1 MAAYCS
7 KVRPEKTL
15 GSGGASGALNGFD
28 ASSTAILSTVSA
40 AKGTGWASGSAATG
54 VESDGASEAASAPP
68 TASCKNSRRCLSV
81 IVFVIRSPELG
92 RAWTTRH
99 DVAPSQNEKEARK
112 ENNAPQPS
120 TFRSRPFGCISFFAA
135 PRDAFCRHRKI
146 ASMQAAL
153 GLETGLARGDSG
165 APSELKGFGTA
176 ELPFANTRRR
186 RTDVPMSANARRCL
200 TIVLAAG
207 EGVRMRSA
215 RPKVLHELAGRS
227 MLAHVL
233 STVREGT
240 TGDMAVVV
248 GSNSDGVAAE
258 ALRAAPEAKI
268 AIQHERR
275 GTADAV
281 LAARDQIE
289 RGYDDI
295 LVLYADTPL
304 IEASTL
310 AAMRAALASG
320 ADVVALGFEAADPTG
335 YGRLIERNG
344 RLIAIREHKDA
355 SAEERASCLC
365 NAGPIA
371 FSGAEAVSLL
381 TAVKPTNAQ
390 NEYYL
395 TDIVEIASAR
405 GLTAKALLAQ
415 ENEVMGVNDRA
426 QLAAAEAA
434 LQDSLRRRAMAAGAT
449 LTAPE
454 TVFLSFDARI
464 GRDVLIEP
472 HVVIGLGCNI
482 EDGAVIRAF
491 SHLEGARVAG
501 GAIIGPFA
509 RLRSGADIAINAR
522 IGNFVEIKQSSI
534 EEGAKVNHLTYIGD
548 ARVGAKA
555 NIGAGTITCNYDG
568 FAKHRTD
575 IGAGAFIGSN
585 SALVAPVT
593 IGDGAYVG
601 SGSVITKPVEA
612 DALAVARGRQE
623 ARGGWAKAFRARH
636 KKK

>member
-1 MAAYCS
+1 
-7 KVRPEKTL
+7 
-15 GSGGASGALNGFD
+15 
-28 ASSTAILSTVSA
+28 
-40 AKGTGWASGSAATG
+40 
-54 VESDGASEAASAPP
+54 
-68 TASCKNSRRCLSV
+68 
-81 IVFVIRSPELG
+81 
-92 RAWTTRH
+92 
-99 DVAPSQNEKEARK
+99 
-112 ENNAPQPS
+112 
-120 TFRSRPFGCISFFAA
+120 
-135 PRDAFCRHRKI
+135 
-146 ASMQAAL
+146 
-153 GLETGLARGDSG
+153 
-165 APSELKGFGTA
+165 
-176 ELPFANTRRR
+176 
-186 RTDVPMSANARRCL
+186 MSANARRCL

-233 STVREGT
+233 STVREAT
-240 TGDMAVVV
+240 IGDIAVVV

-258 ALRAAPEAKI
+258 ALRAAPEAKM
-268 AIQHERR
+268 AIQRERR

-281 LAARDQIE
+281 MAARDQIE

-310 AAMRAALASG
+310 AAMRTELASG
-320 ADVVALGFEAADPTG
+320 VVVVALGFETADPTG

-344 RLIAIREHKDA
+344 HLIAIREHKDA
-355 SAEERASCLC
+355 SAEERASRLC

-371 FSGAEAVSLL
+371 FSGAEAMSLL
-381 TAVKPTNAQ
+381 TAVKQANAQ

-395 TDIVEIASAR
+395 TDIVEIANAR
-405 GLTAKALLAQ
+405 GLTAKALLAK
-415 ENEVMGVNDRA
+415 EKGVMGVNDRA

-434 LQDSLRRRAMAAGAT
+434 LQDRLRRRAMAAGAT

-454 TVFLSFDARI
+454 TVFLSFDTAI

-472 HVVIGLGCNI
+472 HVVVGPGCSI
-482 EDGAVIRAF
+482 EDGAVIRSF

-501 GAIIGPFA
+501 GANIGPFA
-509 RLRSGADIAINAR
+509 RLRRGADIAVNAK
-522 IGNFVEIKQSSI
+522 IGNFVEIKQSAI
-534 EEGAKVNHLTYIGD
+534 EEGAKVNHLSYIGD

-568 FAKHRTD
+568 FAKHKID

-593 IGDGAYVG
+593 IGDGAYIG
-601 SGSVITKPVEA
+601 SGSVITKSVEA

-623 ARGGWAKAFRARH
+623 VRPGWGKAFRNRH
-636 KKK
+636 KKGDAR